1 MNQTKNLDPNR
12 RARLIRL
19 YYATRL
25 FSMRELAKKFG
36 MSKSGV
42 SRIVNNQR
50 RKEKNIEN

>member
-1 MNQTKNLDPNR
+1 MKNLDPQR